1 MPQRDDTRDTERLV
15 SGAAWDDLCEALRR
29 AGREIL
35 SEGTPDSPQMRAEG
49 FRHLAGLL
57 VSGVRQSFEMADPAR
72 PRFWRNPDSAAKWG
86 AENSDNQYLWT
97 CVDPA
102 LSYRIRGQR
111 GSAYEFL
118 IEAKQG
124 YMQLGDSAN
133 YATLTSEQIETEE
146 DGSFE
151 VVASAKEHPGNWL
164 PLGPDARYV
173 LVRQYFND
181 WEHEDPA
188 RFWITCLDSAGSP
201 APPAEPAAVAQRL
214 DAAGHWVETTIRFWN
229 GWVAEMR
236 AAHEPGKL
244 LPAIHMT
251 GGADDIRYGND
262 LYRVAPDQALILETE
277 PPLAR
282 YWSFQLCSL
291 WFETLDYTN
300 RQTSLNGQQIH
311 VDSDGRVRVVIAHRD
326 PGIPNWLDAAGHP
339 EGMIQYRWIWSQ
351 SSPHPSVHTVPL
363 AELRDALPADTPRV
377 TPDQRRRDI
386 AGRQEHIAR
395 REPAT

>member
-1 MPQRDDTRDTERLV
+1 MPPSDDARDAERLV
-15 SGAAWDDLCEALRR
+15 TGAAWNDLCEALRR
-29 AGREIL
+29 AGHEIL
-35 SEGTPDSPQMRAEG
+35 SEGTPDSPRMRAEG

-102 LSYRIRGQR
+102 LTYRIRGHR

-118 IEAKQG
+118 IEAKRG
-124 YMQLGDSAN
+124 YMQLGDAAN
-133 YATLTSEQIETEE
+133 YATLTADQIETEE

-188 RFWITCLDSAGSP
+188 RFWITCVDSAGVP
-201 APPAEPAAVAQRL
+201 APAAEPATVARRL

-229 GWVAEMR
+229 GWVADMR
-236 AAHEPGKL
+236 AAHKPGEL
-244 LPAIHMT
+244 QPAIHMT

-277 PPLAR
+277 PPRAR

-300 RQTSLNGQQIH
+300 RQTSLNGDQIH

-326 PGIPNWLDAAGHP
+326 PGVPNWLDASGHT

-351 SSPHPSVHTVPL
+351 TSPHPSVRTVPL
-363 AELRDALPADTPRV
+363 AELREALPADTPVV
-377 TPDQRRRDI
+377 TPEQRRRVV
-386 AGRQEHIAR
+386 AARQEHVAR

>member
-151 VVASAKEHPGNWL
+151 VVASAKEHPGN
-164 PLGPDARYV
+164 
-173 LVRQYFND
+173 
-181 WEHEDPA
+181 
-188 RFWITCLDSAGSP
+188 
-201 APPAEPAAVAQRL
+201 
-214 DAAGHWVETTIRFWN
+214 
-229 GWVAEMR
+229 
-236 AAHEPGKL
+236 
-244 LPAIHMT
+244 
-251 GGADDIRYGND
+251 
-262 LYRVAPDQALILETE
+262 
-277 PPLAR
+277 
-282 YWSFQLCSL
+282 
-291 WFETLDYTN
+291 
-300 RQTSLNGQQIH
+300 
-311 VDSDGRVRVVIAHRD
+311 
-326 PGIPNWLDAAGHP
+326 
-339 EGMIQYRWIWSQ
+339 
-351 SSPHPSVHTVPL
+351 
-363 AELRDALPADTPRV
+363 
-377 TPDQRRRDI
+377 
-386 AGRQEHIAR
+386 
-395 REPAT
+395 